1 MAAFDDYKDLLPSTR
16 VYTMSELR
24 KQTSADKRN
33 ASSYGSMS
41 MSDRTAQYMAQMA
54 GLHQQQQQSRPPI
67 QQPVSQ
73 AKPISHAPQLGQT
86 KGAPTRQVPTPA
98 FEDYM
103 ANQALGAI
111 ASEPPMPIAVA
122 AAASVT
128 ASPKRPTQAKRKAK
142 AQAATD
148 LEDCITLSTEPA
160 TGTSIGSQH
169 PRATATA
176 KATTTEDVALS
187 AREPAST
194 YADDAAQLS
203 ITTDEQS
210 DSTTT
215 AYKAKAKRTSKTSK
229 AKTAQE
235 SVVEDDSQS
244 SPSHHDYGYAPDYSS
259 MPPYSMED
267 RDENVVSSEMW
278 EEYERSLA
286 SMHDYESDIPSY
298 EDGSDSTSASSY
310 APISSHSSTSTFQHF
325 DDRADN
331 YDRDGV
337 RGAAAPHTAKDTAPA
352 NKSSRMNTR
361 AGADAAMDDVWGDNT
376 ATGLYAESGADN
388 STSHSYSHGAGNDS
402 SHSGNTSGL
411 GSSSA
416 SEHGA
421 HGDYGSNVDHGSSV
435 DHGFSVDNGAEPTI
449 NAGVERSSA
458 SEEELDFSS
467 IMEAYDEFQ
476 SDSDDDE
483 SYPSLRGKDLSS
495 GRSRQGNGGED
506 SHNLYYPGIRAT
518 DSTADFT
525 DEISPMS
532 EGLPEDLRKFLK
544 DRPYREE
551 DTGPKFTELE
561 NQRAREAA
569 EEHARITAEGHR
581 RLTKLESTAQWNYD
595 DARSCRPAT
604 GIKYTRNSYMKPRGA
619 EEREYY
625 AGPRRDFGVALK
637 ELLDRVG
644 IRIERIEDRNYQKLC
659 FLQTRDG
666 DRFKLSVF
674 YNKRELVTF
683 IQTSSELED
692 AKEAFNL
699 LKNLAGS
706 SIYNIQLKTDAEA
719 EAYQQ
724 ETERNSNKLL
734 QRNKDLTLVD
744 AKKAQK
750 AVQNNRVDAKGSAA
764 AGMGTVV
771 SFDRRM
777 HNILDPLG
785 FTITA
790 ISDKNYQKQI
800 DLTSPSGNQLKLA
813 VYYKGND
820 KISSF
825 KFNKMPPEDMDAL
838 KLCLQSF
845 EAQLLNTTLDLFK
858 AKSMKRALHTRQ

>member
-33 ASSYGSMS
+33 ASSYGSMT
-41 MSDRTAQYMAQMA
+41 MSDRTTQYMAQMA
-54 GLHQQQQQSRPPI
+54 GQHPQQQQQQSSPQI
-67 QQPVSQ
+67 QQPASQ
-73 AKPISHAPQLGQT
+73 AKPISHTPQHGHTQCT
-86 KGAPTRQVPTPA
+86 PTRQVPTPA

-111 ASEPPMPIAVA
+111 ASEPPMPVAAVA
-122 AAASVT
+122 AASVAAT
-128 ASPKRPTQAKRKAK
+128 PKRPTQSKRKAK

-148 LEDCITLSTEPA
+148 LEDCITLSAEPA
-160 TGTSIGSQH
+160 TEASVGSTNT
-169 PRATATA
+169 RATATA
-176 KATTTEDVALS
+176 AAKATTTADVALS
-187 AREPAST
+187 ETVPAST
-194 YADDAAQLS
+194 YADDAAKLS
-203 ITTDEQS
+203 ITPDEMS
-210 DSTTT
+210 ETTT
-215 AYKAKAKRTSKTSK
+215 SASKTKAKRTSKTSK

-235 SVVEDDSQS
+235 TVVEDDSQS
-244 SPSHHDYGYAPDYSS
+244 SPSHHNYGYAPDYSS
-259 MPPYSMED
+259 MSSYSMED

-286 SMHDYESDIPSY
+286 SMHDYENDMPSY
-298 EDGSDSTSASSY
+298 GDNSASTSASNHASSSSY
-310 APISSHSSTSTFQHF
+310 NSNSTSHHF
-325 DDRADN
+325 EDSADSS
-331 YDRDGV
+331 DRDGL
-337 RGAAAPHTAKDTAPA
+337 RGAAAIHSATDTAPA
-352 NKSSRMNTR
+352 KRGRKHTS
-361 AGADAAMDDVWGDNT
+361 AGADAAMDDVWGDNS
-376 ATGLYAESGADN
+376 ATGSYAESGADK
-388 STSHSYSHGAGNDS
+388 S
-402 SHSGNTSGL
+402 SIHSGDISGI
-411 GSSSA
+411 GSSTA
-416 SEHGA
+416 SEQGF
-421 HGDYGSNVDHGSSV
+421 HGDYGSNVDHSS
-435 DHGFSVDNGAEPTI
+435 SLDNGAEPTI

-581 RLTKLESTAQWNYD
+581 RLTKLESTAQWNSD
-595 DARSCRPAT
+595 DTRSRRPAT
-604 GIKYTRNSYMKPRGA
+604 GIKYTRNSYMKPRGT

-706 SIYNIQLKTDAEA
+706 SIHNIQLKTDAEA

-785 FTITA
+785 FTIIA
-790 ISDKNYQKQI
+790 ITDKNYQKQI